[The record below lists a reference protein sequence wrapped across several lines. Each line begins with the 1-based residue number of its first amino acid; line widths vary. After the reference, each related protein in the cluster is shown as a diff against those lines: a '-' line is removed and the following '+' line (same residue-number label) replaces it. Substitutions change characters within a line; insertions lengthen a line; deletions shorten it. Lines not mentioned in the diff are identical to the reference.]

1 MADGYSVPTER
12 PKYRAG
18 RKPTAVKVY
27 TVNNE
32 SRYLVIENIP
42 ALNLKK
48 ELLELLSLYGTIE
61 EHQFL
66 DNYPCEEFTDV
77 YWVKFQS
84 IAEARVGKRKV
95 DDHVFFANHLR
106 VRYGPEYETIE
117 DTRQK
122 LEDRRKVIAIKTH
135 ERRDKRY
142 RKKKETESTETD
154 PHLSSFS
161 ESSTHPTSF
170 APPLPPTPLPPVPLV
185 QNFPSVHE
193 YNNYIYNNYN
203 YSDYYSNYNYLNY
216 QSQEPPVP
224 GIDYQ
229 STSFA
234 SISNH
239 TPYIQPEDSQSSTV
253 LSIRQRL
260 KEASTVTTNA
270 STSESNVDDK
280 LESESSPK
288 VSAPEQK
295 RRRRI

>member
-1 MADGYSVPTER
+1 MAEVPTER

-77 YWVKFQS
+77 YWVKFKS
-84 IAEARVGKRKV
+84 ISEARVGKRKV

-135 ERRDKRY
+135 ERKDEKY
-142 RKKKETESTETD
+142 RKKKETESTELN
-154 PHLSSFS
+154 PNLSSFS

-170 APPLPPTPLPPVPLV
+170 TPPLPPTAFPVPLV
-185 QNFPSVHE
+185 QNFPS
-193 YNNYIYNNYN
+193 
-203 YSDYYSNYNYLNY
+203 
-216 QSQEPPVP
+216 EPPVP

-234 SISNH
+234 SISNQ
-239 TPYIQPEDSQSSTV
+239 TPYIQSEDSQSSTV

-270 STSESNVDDK
+270 SISENNADDK
-280 LESESSPK
+280 LESESSSK